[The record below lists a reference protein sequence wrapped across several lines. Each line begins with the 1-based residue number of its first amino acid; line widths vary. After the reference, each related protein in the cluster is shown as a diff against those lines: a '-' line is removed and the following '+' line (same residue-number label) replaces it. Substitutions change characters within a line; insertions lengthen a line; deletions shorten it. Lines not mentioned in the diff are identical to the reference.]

1 MLQSKKERSEP
12 SPQGFSDVPADP
24 PYDDPEAE
32 AEQEY
37 AGESMSGND
46 TVHAEPLPPVSE
58 LKAAV
63 IKALREDRHSLA
75 AAMEKSEIWTIMGNT
90 LNLTF
95 NSPFEST
102 FIEKECR
109 EIEGIIQKSLG
120 WDIRI
125 NTIIKEKNE
134 VSQVEKLDEQVELV
148 QNVFRGT
155 IINRS

>member
-1 MLQSKKERSEP
+1 MLQSKKEKSEP
-12 SPQGFSDVPADP
+12 SSQALTEIPSDP
-24 PYDDPEAE
+24 PYYDPYEE

-37 AGESMSGND
+37 AGDIRFEND
-46 TVHAEPLPPVSE
+46 TVHDKPLPPVSE

-134 VSQVEKLDEQVELV
+134 VSQVEKQDEQVELV